1 MRDNPSFAL
10 DDPKTV
16 KQLIRDSP
24 WARFITHV
32 PGQGLIG
39 SHYPVLVDEQDEGIV
54 LLSHLGRPDE
64 QKHQLG
70 QHPMMVIVEG
80 PHGYIS
86 PGWYEAHPNV
96 PTWNFTVA
104 HLHGTPEILTDEENL
119 QVLDQLVEHFERP
132 LPDPQLLHTTAESSQ
147 YAHHMVTGTVGFRMR
162 VQRFEAKEKMSQ
174 NKPVGTVRSVIS
186 HLREPGVYSNPA
198 VADRMASVNAAVLA
212 QDAGTGPTNSADTR
226 SDQ

>member
-10 DDPKTV
+10 DDPETV
-16 KQLIRDSP
+16 KQLIRDNP
-24 WARFITHV
+24 WARFITYV
-32 PGQGLIG
+32 PGEGLIG

-70 QHPMMVIVEG
+70 AHPMMVIVEG

-86 PGWYEAHPNV
+86 PGWYEEQPNV
-96 PTWNFTVA
+96 PTWNFVVA
-104 HLHGTPEILTDEENL
+104 HLHGTPEILTDAENL

-132 LPDPQLLHTTAESSQ
+132 MPQPQLLHATAESSQ
-147 YAHHMVTGTVGFRMR
+147 YAHHMVTGTAGFRMR

-174 NKPVGTVRSVIS
+174 NKPAGTVRSVID

-198 VADRMASVNAAVLA
+198 LADRMEAVNAAALS
-212 QDAGTGPTNSADTR
+212 QEAGRIPGGP
-226 SDQ
+226 Q